1 MHISPL
7 SNNFASHK
15 TSFKADFKQSRE
27 LDVAMENAPTRD
39 LVAFARNV
47 KALKQLKDNISLS
60 LYAIRS
66 KFFIKNAEG
75 NTTQFTRVLP
85 EFSEINMPYLPDDSP
100 KYLEV
105 LDKNEQGSFI
115 DKEGKELKSIDQMYK
130 AGMEKMGFVPVW
142 NDSRQMYEAKVD
154 YSKIKPMVDQEHLDE
169 MISYTNENLKDM
181 FPEIKRT
188 KVKVEGKSREALI
201 AEIKNELV

>member
-105 LDKNEQGSFI
+105 LDKNEQGSFV

>member
-181 FPEIKRT
+181 FPEIKRA

>member
-1 MHISPL
+1 MQISPI

-105 LDKNEQGSFI
+105 LDKNEQGSFV

-130 AGMEKMGFVPVW
+130 AGMEKMGFIPVW